1 MKMPMLFSAVALSL
15 VLMGTAGVT
24 YAQDSE
30 DSAAQQAQDI
40 NHSSQD
46 AVDAPDVDQAKGDS
60 NQGFDTPNTDTGR

>member
-1 MKMPMLFSAVALSL
+1 
-15 VLMGTAGVT
+15 MGTAGVT